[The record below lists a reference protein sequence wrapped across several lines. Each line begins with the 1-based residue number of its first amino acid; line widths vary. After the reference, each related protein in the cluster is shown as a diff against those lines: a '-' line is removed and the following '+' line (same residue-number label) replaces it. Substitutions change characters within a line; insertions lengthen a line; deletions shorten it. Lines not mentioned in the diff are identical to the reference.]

1 MVREVKNNF
10 QEIVRAVEAVLGHFR
25 QTIHP
30 TMGPLLTRET
40 EDAWT
45 NLKQHVIN
53 GCLCDPPNVT
63 LQCWGDP
70 VVIGGETF
78 RSVVTKRGASAL
90 EGFHAH
96 QKQWF
101 GPFATFAAEAGNAL
115 LADGALRWNR
125 KRRNQAEDEEGAIPC
140 VFERDLLH
148 SVDALHEQLTGRRLY
163 HNLIRK
169 GDAATTAI
177 ASQVP

>member
-1 MVREVKNNF
+1 MGSNIKNSF

-25 QTIHP
+25 QTLH
-30 TMGPLLTRET
+30 TNMGPLLTRGT

-63 LQCWGDP
+63 LQCWGNP

-78 RSVVTKRGASAL
+78 RSVVTRRGASAL

-101 GPFATFAAEAGNAL
+101 GPFAHFAAEAGSAL
-115 LADGALRWNR
+115 LADGALLWNR
-125 KRRNQAEDEEGAIPC
+125 KRRNEAKDEAGSIP
-140 VFERDLLH
+140 VFEKDLLH
-148 SVDALHEQLTGRRLY
+148 SVDALHQQLTGKRLY
-163 HNLIRK
+163 HKLVRK
-169 GDAATTAI
+169 GDAAPAAI
-177 ASQVP
+177 ASQVS